1 MDDTCIVVFT
11 RAPDT
16 ASAKT
21 RLAPLLG
28 QAEAS
33 RLHAAL
39 VRRAIRT
46 ALATEPGRV
55 IVSVAVDAPSSR
67 PLSES
72 FPDFP
77 GSSIDYAAQEGPD
90 LGRRMHHAL
99 ESALGR
105 HPKVLLM
112 GTDCPAI
119 TTAHLRAAENALS
132 GNADAVFI
140 PVEDGGYVLV
150 GLRRCDPALFT
161 GISWSTDRVMMQTR
175 ERMSALGWRWHE
187 LAPLWDV
194 DLPEDYER
202 LQRSGMLPD
211 ILAN

>member
-16 ASAKT
+16 TSAKT

-33 RLHAAL
+33 RLHSAL

-46 ALATEPGRV
+46 ALATEPGRI

-67 PLSES
+67 PLSAS

-77 GSSIDYAAQEGPD
+77 DSRMDYLPQVGPD
-90 LGRRMHHAL
+90 LGSRMDHALTSALEHHAK
-99 ESALGR
+99 A
-105 HPKVLLM
+105 LLM

-119 TTAHLRAAENALS
+119 TPALLRDADNALS
-132 GNADAVFI
+132 GNSDAVFI
-140 PVEDGGYVLV
+140 PVDDGGYVLV
-150 GLRRCDPALFT
+150 GLRRSDPVLFAE
-161 GISWSTDRVMMQTR
+161 ISWGTDRVMIETR
-175 ERMSALGWRWHE
+175 ERMSELGWRWHE

-194 DLPEDYER
+194 DRPEDYER
-202 LQRSGMLPD
+202 LQRSGMLAD